1 MMTLSVKEDVLKA
14 AFVQMEKCCLKES
27 VSTPLDAQVKETLLC
42 HICCTLLYYEECYE
56 VNADK
61 WSAS

>member
-27 VSTPLDAQVKETLLC
+27 VSTPLDAQVK
-42 HICCTLLYYEECYE
+42 INIVMSYTLLYYEECYE
-56 VNADK
+56 VNTDE
-61 WSAS
+61 WSASL